1 MVLRLV
7 AAIDCDL
14 ERCLKHKFRKLNT
27 RTEKRIFGTYG
38 PLSTFA
44 ARIDLA
50 YALKITTDEIHT
62 ELNKSRKIRNVFAH
76 HKGLHVESAAGHDRQ
91 LFGSVRKVRP
101 CMERVKDAFSRV

>member
-7 AAIDCDL
+7 AAIDYDL

-44 ARIDLA
+44 ARSKPKAKRLVLRQ
-50 YALKITTDEIHT
+50 YA
-62 ELNKSRKIRNVFAH
+62 N
-76 HKGLHVESAAGHDRQ
+76 
-91 LFGSVRKVRP
+91 
-101 CMERVKDAFSRV
+101 C